1 MSVYEHLW
9 AVKKVNN
16 LTYKPLI
23 AVGAVCRLSLEIQ
36 AITVNDKKLIV
47 AGAGVGSSHTTYSH
61 STHYGISAAIQF
73 HFVYILKS

>member
-47 AGAGVGSSHTTYSH
+47 AGAGVGSSHATE
-61 STHYGISAAIQF
+61 THTHTLWDICCHTVSFCLYF
-73 HFVYILKS
+73 